1 MRIVSCFGV
10 VVCGVLGIQS
20 CLAGWWS
27 GGTTSDQV
35 AVGEVVRSCMAL

>member
-1 MRIVSCFGV
+1 MRKLYW
-10 VVCGVLGIQS
+10 CGGLWRVAVQS